1 MPAPQ
6 AKLLAQ
12 LTKTNFIAK
21 NIKIPMNWKSPGAQ
35 YQDAFAP
42 ADLSVPP
49 NPPTCLFREATQ
61 HRMHVDAAKKMSD
74 DYAAYIDAISDAICS
89 GIDQWMKTAMITG
102 VMINGPVGMLAP
114 GNVMGQPL
122 APLILANAPK
132 SSAQDLKYSNAIASA
147 ISAAWQTWQ
156 LGLSGVLSY
165 PAFAAFPGPVAP
177 PTPSIPMPLI
187 AFASGGEALLSAAPL
202 SAQMKAN
209 FADPAAP
216 HVNELFDALAN
227 AFATVF
233 QMFKL
238 STLVQNVL
246 GTGPI
251 PTFAPPII
259 PVGPVVGGVGTG
271 APGCIA

>member
-12 LTKTNFIAK
+12 LTKTNLIAK
-21 NIKIPMNWKSPGAQ
+21 NIKIPMNWQSPGPQ
-35 YQDAFAP
+35 YEAAFAP
-42 ADLSVPP
+42 EDLVVTP

-74 DYAAYIDAISDAICS
+74 DYEAYIDAICGAICG
-89 GIDQWMKTAMITG
+89 GIDQWMKTAMIAG

-114 GNVMGQPL
+114 GNVIGSPL
-122 APLILANAPK
+122 ASLILGQAPK
-132 SSAQDLKYSNAIASA
+132 SSAQELKYSNAIASA
-147 ISAAWQTWQ
+147 IGSAWQSWQ

-187 AFASGGEALLSAAPL
+187 AFASGGEALLAAAPL
-202 SAQMKAN
+202 SAQMVAN

-216 HVNELFDALAN
+216 HANEIFDALAN

-233 QMFKL
+233 QTFKL

-259 PVGPVVGGVGTG
+259 PVGPVLGGVGTG

>member
-6 AKLLAQ
+6 AQLLAQ
-12 LTKTNFIAK
+12 LTKTNLIAK
-21 NIKIPMNWKSPGAQ
+21 NIKVPMNWQAPGGQ
-35 YQDAFAP
+35 YSDAFAP

-74 DYAAYIDAISDAICS
+74 DYEAYIDAMSGAICG
-89 GIDQWMKTAMITG
+89 GIDQWMKTATIAG

-114 GNVMGQPL
+114 GNVIGSPL
-122 APLILANAPK
+122 TSLILGQAPK
-132 SSAQDLKYSNAIASA
+132 SSAQELKYSNAIASA
-147 ISAAWQTWQ
+147 IGAAWQTWHM
-156 LGLSGVLSY
+156 GLSGALSY

-187 AFASGGEALLSAAPL
+187 AFASGGEALLAGAPL
-202 SAQMKAN
+202 SAQMVAT

-216 HVNELFDALAN
+216 HASELFDALAN
-227 AFATVF
+227 AFATAF

-259 PVGPVVGGVGTG
+259 PMGPVLGGVGTG

>member
-35 YQDAFAP
+35 YQAAFAP

-61 HRMHVDAAKKMSD
+61 HRMHVDAAKNMSD
-74 DYAAYIDAISDAICS
+74 DYEAYIDAISGAICS
-89 GIDQWMKTAMITG
+89 GIDQWMKTAAIAG

-114 GNVMGQPL
+114 GNVMGPPL

-132 SSAQDLKYSNAIASA
+132 SGAQDLKYSNAIANAVST
-147 ISAAWQTWQ
+147 AWQTWQ
-156 LGLSGVLSY
+156 LGLSGMLSY
-165 PAFAAFPGPVAP
+165 PAFVAFPGPVAP

-187 AFASGGEALLSAAPL
+187 AFASGGEALLGATPL